1 MAKRQHLNYDSDE
14 LAHNLKQS
22 VGQGVDALLSAQS
35 RPEPAAAEAQP
46 EPEELETNLHTP
58 MHARTRVPQPASSHI
73 SIEEEL
79 RDQVLIKKHL
89 SSFTFRFRTEELEA
103 LDSITD
109 DVNRNGRYK
118 TSKNDVIRLA
128 LNWLLRDYQE
138 KRENSMLV
146 KVLTRT

>member
-1 MAKRQHLNYDSDE
+1 MANRQHLNYDSDE

-22 VGQGVDALLSAQS
+22 TGQGVDALFSPQS
-35 RPEPAAAEAQP
+35 PTQP
-46 EPEELETNLHTP
+46 VAGEEQPGRGEQETSLHAP
-58 MHARTRVPQPASSHI
+58 MHARTRVHQQANSHTP
-73 SIEEEL
+73 IEQEL

-89 SSFTFRFRTEELEA
+89 SSFTFRFRPEELEA
-103 LDSITD
+103 LDRITD

-128 LNWLLRDYQE
+128 LNWLLRDHQD
-138 KRENSMLV
+138 KNENSMLV

>member
-1 MAKRQHLNYDSDE
+1 MANRQHLNYNSDE
-14 LAHNLKQS
+14 LAQNLKQS
-22 VGQGVDALLSAQS
+22 MAQGVDALFSAQS
-35 RPEPAAAEAQP
+35 PPQPVTAKLKPGQGEPD
-46 EPEELETNLHTP
+46 TNLHAP
-58 MHARTRVPQPASSHI
+58 MRARTRGPQPASSHI

-89 SSFTFRFRTEELEA
+89 SSFTFRFRPEELEA
-103 LDSITD
+103 LERITD

-128 LNWLLRDYQE
+128 LNWLLRDHQDN
-138 KRENSMLV
+138 RENSMLV